1 MMRPFTDRDGESGQE
16 LFNGMY
22 KSARVIV
29 EKAIGGWKQKCP
41 LLNIGVDGKQR
52 EELGVTVRGSAVLN
66 GFCKRAEEK
75 VLNPSPPE
83 YLKGVFMR
91 ANKQTNKQ
99 NVNGKPAGLF
109 LPEGPA
115 PFARTP
121 LLSKRP

>member
-22 KSARVIV
+22 KSARLIV
-29 EKAIGGWKQKCP
+29 EKAIGGCKQKCP

-52 EELGVTVRGSAVLN
+52 EELGVTVEGSAVLN

-75 VLNPSPPE
+75 VVNPSPPE

-91 ANKQTNKQ
+91 AE
-99 NVNGKPAGLF
+99 F
-109 LPEGPA
+109 LVSEGDSMEKGRRLVEY
-115 PFARTP
+115 F
-121 LLSKRP
+121 KRR

>member
-1 MMRPFTDRDGESGQE
+1 MRPFTDRDGESGQE
-16 LFNGMY
+16 LFNGMNT
-22 KSARVIV
+22 SARVIV
-29 EKAIGGWKQKCP
+29 EKAIGGCKQKCP

-91 ANKQTNKQ
+91 AELL
-99 NVNGKPAGLF
+99 VS
-109 LPEGPA
+109 EGD
-115 PFARTP
+115 
-121 LLSKRP
+121 SMEKRRRLVEYFKRR

>member
-1 MMRPFTDRDGESGQE
+1 MMRPFTDRDGESGQD

-41 LLNIGVDGKQR
+41 LLDIGVDGKQR
-52 EELGVTVRGSAVLN
+52 EELGVTVEGSAVLN

-91 ANKQTNKQ
+91 AELL
-99 NVNGKPAGLF
+99 VS
-109 LPEGPA
+109 EGD
-115 PFARTP
+115 
-121 LLSKRP
+121 SMEKRRRLVEYFKRR